1 MYNKSYPKISGI
13 YIMQENM
20 KLILDLKKTKH
31 YLTYQYLKN
40 VIHFEKSSFY
50 AAF

>member
-20 KLILDLKKTKH
+20 KLILDLKNETLFDLSISKKC
-31 YLTYQYLKN
+31 N
-40 VIHFEKSSFY
+40 PF
-50 AAF
+50 